1 MTAFLFS
8 QEISCNNLLTSSDK
22 FQILRPFTDFA
33 TNMTN
38 LAEVQKTSRDRGE
51 TKERNRTY
59 ILKKKART
67 AKNMNGY
74 TRNRRKK
81 QGL

>member
-1 MTAFLFS
+1 
-8 QEISCNNLLTSSDK
+8 
-22 FQILRPFTDFA
+22 
-33 TNMTN
+33 MTN